1 MKSTEFLIIK
11 KKIVTV
17 DLFRIRPE
25 GTKTKQLLFENKLQN
40 LDQKCNEVQNQATDG
55 SHKN

>member
-1 MKSTEFLIIK
+1 
-11 KKIVTV
+11 V

-40 LDQKCNEVQNQATDG
+40 SDQRCN
-55 SHKN
+55 